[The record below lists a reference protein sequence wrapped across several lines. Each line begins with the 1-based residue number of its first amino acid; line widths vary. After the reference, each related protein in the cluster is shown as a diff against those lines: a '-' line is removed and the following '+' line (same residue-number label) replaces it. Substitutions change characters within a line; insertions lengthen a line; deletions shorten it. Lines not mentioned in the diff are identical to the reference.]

1 MQEIC
6 NCQMQSFQPKY
17 ILEVK
22 VLVTQLC
29 LTLCDPMDC
38 SLPDSSVPGIL
49 QARIL
54 EWVAIP
60 FSRGSPNPGI
70 KPWSPALQAVAT
82 RKDILTQEQ
91 NYENLFCTETESIS
105 QKISK
110 MISHRTY
117 WNSFKFYGISI
128 QWNT

>member
-1 MQEIC
+1 MQELC

-17 ILEVK
+17 IFEVK

-60 FSRGSPNPGI
+60 FCRGSPNPGI

-82 RKDILTQEQ
+82 RKDILTHEQ

-117 WNSFKFYGISI
+117 
-128 QWNT
+128 